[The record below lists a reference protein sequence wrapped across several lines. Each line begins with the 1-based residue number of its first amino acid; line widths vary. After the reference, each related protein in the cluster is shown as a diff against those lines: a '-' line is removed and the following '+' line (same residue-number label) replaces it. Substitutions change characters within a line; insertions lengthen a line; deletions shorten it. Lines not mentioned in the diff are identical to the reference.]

1 MKRSVH
7 ISMLL
12 VVWIAN
18 ASARAGDATKNATAD
33 SESAVPFAAV
43 DPSDG
48 IDASEARA
56 IADEYFAQEYGSCG
70 GSSTLRRRGRT
81 WVFSVLFGLTGEK
94 LKETIR
100 VDARTGGV
108 WSAGGPRYQSL
119 QAFREKTTADEERR
133 DGAKLDAVQQ
143 GVAADGVKPRRRTPG
158 R

>member
-7 ISMLL
+7 IGILL
-12 VVWIAN
+12 VAWIAD
-18 ASARAGDATKNATAD
+18 ASAWAGDATKNATAG

-70 GSSTLRRRGRT
+70 GAGTLRRRGRT
-81 WVFSVLFGLTGEK
+81 WVFSILFGLKGEK

-100 VDARTGGV
+100 VDAKTGGV

-119 QAFREKTTADEERR
+119 QAFREKTTAYEEGR

-143 GVAADGVKPRRRTPG
+143 GVATDGATPRR
-158 R
+158 